1 MSEICRPSSSL
12 PNKFYNWFDFS
23 ACKTLLQIFQWVES
37 PLPTVIVWPKKGLRI
52 LHQSLCSK
60 LRVSDFLK
68 THFSTWRK
76 VLKIYLFLGKPKE
89 KHHTF
94 KQVRNTL
101 ISLPKSL
108 HNWQSFA
115 NLGKRFLCIFQERKL
130 KVKAMN
136 EKSSN

>member
-1 MSEICRPSSSL
+1 
-12 PNKFYNWFDFS
+12 
-23 ACKTLLQIFQWVES
+23 
-37 PLPTVIVWPKKGLRI
+37 VIVWPKKGLRI
-52 LHQSLCSK
+52 LDQSLCSK
-60 LRVSDFLK
+60 LRVNDFLK
-68 THFSTWRK
+68 THRKKTHFSAWRK
-76 VLKIYLFLGKPKE
+76 VLKIYLFLGKPKK

-94 KQVRNTL
+94 KQVCNAL

-115 NLGKRFLCIFQERKL
+115 DLGKRFLLIFQERKL